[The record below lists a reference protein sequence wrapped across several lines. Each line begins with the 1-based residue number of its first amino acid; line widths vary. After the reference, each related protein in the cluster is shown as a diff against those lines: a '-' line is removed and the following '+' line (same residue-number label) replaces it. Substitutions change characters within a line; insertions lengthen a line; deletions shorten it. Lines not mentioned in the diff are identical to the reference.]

1 MSVCGCSSARVAA
14 PPLPLFH
21 ITDRPLNRFGIRG
34 CYRPPDRFGTGGFL
48 YLERGCPVN
57 IIEKKITD
65 IHPYEKNPRH
75 NDEAVQYVA
84 ESIREFGFKVP
95 IVIDKNGIVV
105 AGHTRL
111 KAAKKLGLKKIP
123 CIVADDLTDDQVKA
137 FRLAD
142 NKVSEVAFWDFE
154 LLGQEL
160 DDLFDFDMTVFGF
173 EAFEDIEPDEDDPGE
188 AEPKQNERERT
199 MNAYNL
205 DEFDQFHTEGFYQ
218 MPIIDPVEHIPAD
231 LIGFNYAL
239 TAPDKA
245 SGIHFYIDDYQF
257 ERVWNQPLFYLEKLA
272 EFDCMLT
279 PDFSLY
285 TEMPIAM
292 KIWNIYR
299 SRLIGQMAQR
309 LGITVIP
316 TVSWCEEETFKFCF
330 DGLPK
335 RSTLSISTIGV
346 KQDDYN
352 FSLWKDGVDE
362 MIRRLKPRTL
372 LIYGGRVDY
381 DFGKIKTVY
390 FGNKVTERMK
400 GD

>member
-1 MSVCGCSSARVAA
+1 M
-14 PPLPLFH
+14 
-21 ITDRPLNRFGIRG
+21 
-34 CYRPPDRFGTGGFL
+34 
-48 YLERGCPVN
+48 N

-65 IHPYEKNPRH
+65 IKPYEKNPRH

-84 ESIREFGFKVP
+84 ESIRVFGWKQP
-95 IVIDKNGIVV
+95 IVIDKNGIIV
-105 AGHTRL
+105 AGHTRY

-123 CIVADDLTDDQVKA
+123 CIVADDLTEEQVKA
-137 FRLAD
+137 YRLAD
-142 NKVSEVAFWDFE
+142 NKVSEAAEWDFD
-154 LLGQEL
+154 LLFDEL
-160 DDLFDFDMTVFGF
+160 DDLLDFDMSAFGF
-173 EAFEDIEPDEDDPGE
+173 GGIDPAEDIEPEETDPD
-188 AEPKQNERERT
+188 EPKQNERERT

-218 MPIIDPVEHIPAD
+218 MPVIDPVDYIPQD

-316 TVSWCEEETFKFCF
+316 TVSWCEEETFRFCF

-335 RSTLSISTIGV
+335 RSVLSISTIGV
-346 KQDDYN
+346 KQDEYN
-352 FSLWKDGVDE
+352 FSLWKAGVDE
-362 MIRRLKPRTL
+362 MIKRLKPRTL
-372 LIYGGRVDY
+372 LIYGGQVDY

-400 GD
+400 AIKDDET